1 MGIHSRGERGRDS
14 SAFLA
19 PLFRLSLKTEC
30 HLPTPLPNPGEDTSS
45 PLSPRIQC
53 WSPLDTPS
61 AATPIY
67 DTLPVLWDS
76 LSPAKSTQSNHHSNQ
91 RPACGRRV
99 MCVHVVFNRIKSSS
113 ISSLDKQ
120 MANPL
125 SAKTYLS
132 VSSLGIGLG
141 LPSPAWSHLVLT
153 ASPALT
159 GCSVNGDRM

>member
-19 PLFRLSLKTEC
+19 PLFHLSLKTEC
-30 HLPTPLPNPGEDTSS
+30 HLPTPLPNSGEDTSS

-53 WSPLDTPS
+53 WSPLNTPS

-67 DTLPVLWDS
+67 DTLPALWDS

-91 RPACGRRV
+91 QPSCGRTV

-113 ISSLDKQ
+113 TSSLDKQ
-120 MANPL
+120 TATPL
-125 SAKTYLS
+125 SVKTYSS
-132 VSSLGIGLG
+132 VSS
-141 LPSPAWSHLVLT
+141 WE
-153 ASPALT
+153 
-159 GCSVNGDRM
+159 